1 MTISFD
7 TSPPNAALARSG
19 QIQGTGGSWGSTT
32 DLDGWRTLFLKLGST
47 EVLDAFLRNC
57 VFKGKTRERNI
68 RGGKSVAF
76 PITGRMEAT
85 YHQPGRPILGQTNE
99 PSALNERVIELDELM
114 ISDIAISQL
123 DELMN
128 YYDVRQ
134 YYTKELGR
142 ALAYEYDRRVARLVF
157 AAAQNT
163 TEPLNKTVNEGRIGF
178 NRDLGTEYTDAAAT
192 NQEKG
197 DELVEAIFDCRVNFE
212 EKDVPTDNMYGVF
225 TPEDYFLIS
234 QSSRAINTDF
244 NGANGSNGT
253 IAAGETLRVAGIPI
267 YMSNHVNQPAYT
279 LQNGDKNGDYA
290 QDLSDCRG
298 LIFHRDAVG
307 VVSLLSPSLQMTGPE
322 FRVQFQADLLV
333 ARQAIGMGQL
343 RAECAAS
350 IVTP

>member
-1 MTISFD
+1 
-7 TSPPNAALARSG
+7 
-19 QIQGTGGSWGSTT
+19 
-32 DLDGWRTLFLKLGST
+32 
-47 EVLDAFLRNC
+47 
-57 VFKGKTRERNI
+57 
-68 RGGKSVAF
+68 
-76 PITGRMEAT
+76 MEAT

>member
-1 MTISFD
+1 MSISFD

-19 QIQGTGGSWGSTT
+19 QVKGAGGSWGKETA
-32 DLDGWRTLFLKLGST
+32 LDGWRALFLKLGST

-76 PITGRMEAT
+76 PITGKMEAK
-85 YHQPGRPILGQTNE
+85 YHRPGDPILGQTNS

-128 YYDVRQ
+128 FYDVRQ

-267 YMSNHVNQPAYT
+267 YMSNHVNQPEYT